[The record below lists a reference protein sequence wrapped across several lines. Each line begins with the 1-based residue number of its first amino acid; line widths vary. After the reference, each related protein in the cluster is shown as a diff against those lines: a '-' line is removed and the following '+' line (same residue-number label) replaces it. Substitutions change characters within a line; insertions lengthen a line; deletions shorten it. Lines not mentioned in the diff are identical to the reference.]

1 MQRSDMQKAVSETQR
16 AGAEIQ
22 GAVQTQMQHSMDF
35 GAEATRA
42 GLNAAI
48 KIGHTTIE
56 AFRQCAQLQADST
69 DQLFEESIKVTKAFL
84 GEGDAREAITLWGK
98 AWERNL
104 KRSIE
109 ASRGISENAIRAQ
122 SEMIEAAGQFLVA
135 ATDNAV
141 AGAKA
146 TASILPRTAQTAAA
160 RRAA

>member
-1 MQRSDMQKAVSETQR
+1 MQRSDMHKAVTEAQR
-16 AGAEIQ
+16 TGAEIQ
-22 GAVQTQMQHSMDF
+22 GSMQNQMQHSMEF
-35 GAEATRA
+35 SAEVTRA

-48 KIGHTTIE
+48 KIGHQTIE
-56 AFRQCAQLQADST
+56 AYRQCTQLQADST
-69 DQLFEESIKVTKAFL
+69 DQMLEESIRITKALF

-109 ASRGISENAIRAQ
+109 ASRGISETAIRAQ
-122 SEMIEAAGQFLVA
+122 SEMIEAAGQFLSV

-141 AGAKA
+141 ANAKA
-146 TASILPRTAQTAAA
+146 TASILPRAAQAAA

>member
-22 GAVQTQMQHSMDF
+22 GSMQSQLHNSM
-35 GAEATRA
+35 ELSTEVTRA
-42 GLNAAI
+42 SLNAAI

-69 DQLFEESIKVTKAFL
+69 DQLLEESIKVTKAFL

-109 ASRGISENAIRAQ
+109 ASRGISESAIRAQ
-122 SEMIEAAGQFLVA
+122 SEMIEAAGQFLTV

-146 TASILPRTAQTAAA
+146 TAAILPRAAQQAAA

>member
-1 MQRSDMQKAVSETQR
+1 MQRSDMHKAVSETQR

-22 GAVQTQMQHSMDF
+22 SAAQSQMHNSMEF
-35 GAEATRA
+35 SAEVTRA

-56 AFRQCAQLQADST
+56 AFRQCTQLQADST
-69 DQLFEESIKVTKAFL
+69 DQLLEESIKVTKAFL

-109 ASRGISENAIRAQ
+109 ASRGISESAIRAQ
-122 SEMIEAAGQFLVA
+122 SEMIEAAGQFLSV

-146 TASILPRTAQTAAA
+146 TASILPRAAQAAAA

>member
-22 GAVQTQMQHSMDF
+22 GSMQEQMHHSMEF
-35 GAEATRA
+35 GAEVTRA
-42 GLNAAI
+42 SLNAAI
-48 KIGHTTIE
+48 KIGHQTIE
-56 AFRQCAQLQADST
+56 AFRQCTQFQADST
-69 DQLFEESIKVTKAFL
+69 DQLLEESIKVTKAFL
-84 GEGDAREAITLWGK
+84 GEGDAREAIATWGK

-104 KRSIE
+104 KRSLE
-109 ASRGISENAIRAQ
+109 ASRGISESAIRAQ
-122 SEMIEAAGQFLVA
+122 SEMIEAAGQFLSA

-146 TASILPRTAQTAAA
+146 TASIIPRAAQAAA